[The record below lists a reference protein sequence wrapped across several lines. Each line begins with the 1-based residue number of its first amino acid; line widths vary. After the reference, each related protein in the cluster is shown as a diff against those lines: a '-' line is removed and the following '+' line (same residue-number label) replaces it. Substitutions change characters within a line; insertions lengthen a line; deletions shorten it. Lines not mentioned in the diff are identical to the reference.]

1 MDKKVEDTKALDFTR
16 KTGISMICRFCG
28 NVIDDNTSVCPYC
41 GSAVQSY
48 TEEESYDSAPA
59 YDDTPAYDAGAAY
72 DDSAYEDDGQ
82 DYSAPAPKKKLGG
95 GFKMPNLPMST
106 IISIAS
112 AIFSFLCLLTVSSIK
127 SSISDSTNTILTG
140 VNQIQ
145 SSVTQ
150 IDDKIG
156 GLDSTVANVQQQA
169 YNQLASQTITIDKN
183 ITSLTGPVALNRY
196 NQMFIVKAKGSLNL
210 NTSFTWQKYNEA
222 TGGWTDIVFTG
233 SATTNDEYG
242 LRLENKMED
251 GLYVSV
257 LWANG
262 ITKAAEGTYRCVITD
277 TNGITKTSAEATV
290 QVSDTPAT

>member
-1 MDKKVEDTKALDFTR
+1 
-16 KTGISMICRFCG
+16 MICRFCG

-41 GSAVQSY
+41 GSAAQSY
-48 TEEESYDSAPA
+48 AGEESYDSAPSYDGSA
-59 YDDTPAYDAGAAY
+59 YDGTGAAY
-72 DDSAYEDDGQ
+72 DDGAYEDDGQ
-82 DYSAPAPKKKLGG
+82 DFSAPAPKKKLGG
-95 GFKMPNLPMST
+95 GFKLPNLPMST
-106 IISIAS
+106 IISLAS

-127 SSISDSTNTILTG
+127 SSISDSTATVLTG

-145 SSVTQ
+145 SAVTQ

-156 GLDSTVANVQQQA
+156 GLDSTVASVQQQA
-169 YNQLASQTITIDKN
+169 YDQLASQTITIDKN

-210 NTSFTWQKYNEA
+210 NTSFTWQKYNES

-233 SATTNDEYG
+233 TATTNDEYG
-242 LRLENKMED
+242 LRIENKMED
-251 GLYVSV
+251 SLYVSV

-290 QVSDTPAT
+290 QVSDAPAT

>member
-1 MDKKVEDTKALDFTR
+1 
-16 KTGISMICRFCG
+16 MICRFCG
-28 NVIDDNTSVCPYC
+28 NVIDDNTAVCPYC

-48 TEEESYDSAPA
+48 ADEESYDSAPA
-59 YDDTPAYDAGAAY
+59 YDDAPAYDAGAAY

-82 DYSAPAPKKKLGG
+82 DYSSAPAPAPKKKLGI
-95 GFKMPNLPMST
+95 GFKLPNLPMST

-127 SSISDSTNTILTG
+127 SSIADSTNTVLTG
-140 VNQIQ
+140 INQIQ
-145 SSVTQ
+145 SAVTQ
-150 IDDKIG
+150 MDDKIG
-156 GLDSTVANVQQQA
+156 GLDNTVANVQQQA
-169 YNQLASQTITIDKN
+169 YDQLASQTITITKN

-196 NQMFIVKAKGSLNL
+196 NQMFIVNASGALNL
-210 NTSFTWQKYNEA
+210 NTSFTWQKYNES
-222 TGGWTDIVFTG
+222 TGGWVDIVFTG

-251 GLYVSV
+251 GQYVSV

>member
-1 MDKKVEDTKALDFTR
+1 
-16 KTGISMICRFCG
+16 MICRFCG

-41 GSAVQSY
+41 GSAAQSY
-48 TEEESYDSAPA
+48 AGEESYDSAPSYDGSA
-59 YDDTPAYDAGAAY
+59 YDGTGAAY
-72 DDSAYEDDGQ
+72 DDGAYEDDGQ
-82 DYSAPAPKKKLGG
+82 DFSAPAPKKKLGG
-95 GFKMPNLPMST
+95 GFKLPNLPMST
-106 IISIAS
+106 IISLAS

-127 SSISDSTNTILTG
+127 SSISDSTATVLTG

-145 SSVTQ
+145 SAVTQ

-156 GLDSTVANVQQQA
+156 GLDSTVASVQQQA
-169 YNQLASQTITIDKN
+169 YDQLASRTITIDKN

-210 NTSFTWQKYNEA
+210 NTSFTWQKYNES

-233 SATTNDEYG
+233 TATTNDEYG
-242 LRLENKMED
+242 LRIENKMED
-251 GLYVSV
+251 SLYVSV

-290 QVSDTPAT
+290 QVSDAPAT

>member
-1 MDKKVEDTKALDFTR
+1 
-16 KTGISMICRFCG
+16 MICRFCG

-41 GSAVQSY
+41 GSAAQSY
-48 TEEESYDSAPA
+48 AGEESYDSAPSYDGSA
-59 YDDTPAYDAGAAY
+59 YDGTGAAY
-72 DDSAYEDDGQ
+72 DDGSYEDDGQ
-82 DYSAPAPKKKLGG
+82 DFSAPAPKKKLGG
-95 GFKMPNLPMST
+95 GFKLPNLPMST
-106 IISIAS
+106 IISLAS

-127 SSISDSTNTILTG
+127 SSISDSTATVLTG

-145 SSVTQ
+145 SAVTQ

-156 GLDSTVANVQQQA
+156 GLDSTVASVQQQA
-169 YNQLASQTITIDKN
+169 YDQLASQTITIDKN

-210 NTSFTWQKYNEA
+210 NTSFTWQKYNES

-233 SATTNDEYG
+233 TATTNDEYG
-242 LRLENKMED
+242 LRIENKMED
-251 GLYVSV
+251 SLYVSV

-290 QVSDTPAT
+290 QVSDAPAT

>member
-1 MDKKVEDTKALDFTR
+1 
-16 KTGISMICRFCG
+16 MICRFCG
-28 NVIDDNTSVCPYC
+28 NVIDDNTAVCPYC

-48 TEEESYDSAPA
+48 ADEESYDSAPA
-59 YDDTPAYDAGAAY
+59 YGDAPAYDAGAAY

-82 DYSAPAPKKKLGG
+82 DYSSAPAPAPKKKLGI
-95 GFKMPNLPMST
+95 GFKLPNLPMST

-127 SSISDSTNTILTG
+127 SSISDSTNTVLTG
-140 VNQIQ
+140 INQIQ
-145 SSVTQ
+145 SAVTQ
-150 IDDKIG
+150 MDDKIG
-156 GLDSTVANVQQQA
+156 GLDNTVANVQQQA
-169 YNQLASQTITIDKN
+169 YDQLASQTITITKN

-196 NQMFIVKAKGSLNL
+196 NQMFIVNASGALSL
-210 NTSFTWQKYNEA
+210 NTSFTWQKYNES
-222 TGGWTDIVFTG
+222 TGGWVDIVFTG

-251 GLYVSV
+251 GQYVSV

>member
-1 MDKKVEDTKALDFTR
+1 
-16 KTGISMICRFCG
+16 MICRFCG
-28 NVIDDNTSVCPYC
+28 NVIDDNTAVCPYC

-48 TEEESYDSAPA
+48 ADEESYDSAPA
-59 YDDTPAYDAGAAY
+59 YDDAPAYDAGAAY

-82 DYSAPAPKKKLGG
+82 DYSSAPTPAPKKKLGFS
-95 GFKMPNLPMST
+95 FKLPNLPMST

-145 SSVTQ
+145 SAVTQ
-150 IDDKIG
+150 MDDKIG

-169 YNQLASQTITIDKN
+169 YDQLASQTITITKN

-196 NQMFIVKAKGSLNL
+196 NQMFIVNASGALNL
-210 NTSFTWQKYNEA
+210 NTSFTWQKYNES
-222 TGGWTDIVFTG
+222 TGGWVDIVFTG

-251 GLYVSV
+251 GQYVSV

>member
-1 MDKKVEDTKALDFTR
+1 
-16 KTGISMICRFCG
+16 MICRFCG

-41 GSAVQSY
+41 GSAAQSY
-48 TEEESYDSAPA
+48 AGEESYDSAPSYDGSA
-59 YDDTPAYDAGAAY
+59 YDGTGAAY
-72 DDSAYEDDGQ
+72 DDGSYEDDGQ
-82 DYSAPAPKKKLGG
+82 DFSAPAPKKKLGG
-95 GFKMPNLPMST
+95 GFKLPNLPMST
-106 IISIAS
+106 IISLAS

-127 SSISDSTNTILTG
+127 SSISDSTATVLTG

-145 SSVTQ
+145 SAVTQ

-156 GLDSTVANVQQQA
+156 ELDSTVASVQQQA
-169 YNQLASQTITIDKN
+169 YDQLASQTITIDKN

-210 NTSFTWQKYNEA
+210 NTSFTWQKYNES

-233 SATTNDEYG
+233 TATTNDEYG
-242 LRLENKMED
+242 LRIENKMED
-251 GLYVSV
+251 SLYVSV

-290 QVSDTPAT
+290 QVSDAPAT

>member
-1 MDKKVEDTKALDFTR
+1 
-16 KTGISMICRFCG
+16 MICRFCG

-41 GSAVQSY
+41 GSAAQSY
-48 TEEESYDSAPA
+48 AGEESYDSAPSYDGSA
-59 YDDTPAYDAGAAY
+59 YDGTGAAY
-72 DDSAYEDDGQ
+72 DDGSYEDDGQ
-82 DYSAPAPKKKLGG
+82 DFSAPAPKKKLGG
-95 GFKMPNLPMST
+95 GFKLPNLPMST
-106 IISIAS
+106 IISLAS

-127 SSISDSTNTILTG
+127 SSISDSTATVLTG

-145 SSVTQ
+145 SAVTQ

-156 GLDSTVANVQQQA
+156 GLDSTVASVQQQA
-169 YNQLASQTITIDKN
+169 YDQLASQTVTIDKN

-210 NTSFTWQKYNEA
+210 NTSFTWQKYNES

-233 SATTNDEYG
+233 TATTNDEYG
-242 LRLENKMED
+242 LRIENKMED
-251 GLYVSV
+251 SLYVSV

-290 QVSDTPAT
+290 QVSDAPAT

>member
-1 MDKKVEDTKALDFTR
+1 
-16 KTGISMICRFCG
+16 MICRFCG
-28 NVIDDNTSVCPYC
+28 NVIDDNTAVCPYC

-48 TEEESYDSAPA
+48 ADEESYDSAPA
-59 YDDTPAYDAGAAY
+59 YGDAPAYDAGAAY

-82 DYSAPAPKKKLGG
+82 DYSSAPAPAPKKKLGI
-95 GFKMPNLPMST
+95 GFKLPNLPMST

-127 SSISDSTNTILTG
+127 SSISDSTNTVLTG
-140 VNQIQ
+140 INQIQ
-145 SSVTQ
+145 SAVTQ
-150 IDDKIG
+150 MDDKIG
-156 GLDSTVANVQQQA
+156 GLDNTVANVQQQA
-169 YNQLASQTITIDKN
+169 YDQLASQTITITKN
-183 ITSLTGPVALNRY
+183 ITSLTGSVALNRY
-196 NQMFIVKAKGSLNL
+196 NQMFIVNASGALSL
-210 NTSFTWQKYNEA
+210 NTSFTWQKYNES
-222 TGGWTDIVFTG
+222 TGGWVDIVFTG

-251 GLYVSV
+251 GQYVSV

>member
-1 MDKKVEDTKALDFTR
+1 
-16 KTGISMICRFCG
+16 MICRFCG

-48 TEEESYDSAPA
+48 AGEESYDSAPSYDGSA
-59 YDDTPAYDAGAAY
+59 YDGTGAAY

-95 GFKMPNLPMST
+95 GFKLPNLPMST
-106 IISIAS
+106 IISLAS

-127 SSISDSTNTILTG
+127 NSISDSTATVLTG

-145 SSVTQ
+145 SAVTQ

-156 GLDSTVANVQQQA
+156 GLDSTVASVQQQA
-169 YNQLASQTITIDKN
+169 YDQLASQTITIDKN

-210 NTSFTWQKYNEA
+210 NTSFTWQKYNES

-233 SATTNDEYG
+233 TATTNDEYG
-242 LRLENKMED
+242 LRIENKMED
-251 GLYVSV
+251 SLYVSV

-290 QVSDTPAT
+290 QVSDAPAT